1 MLILTHYN
9 FARSIHRHVQKKYG
23 FDLNLEMLQYGSIQP
38 DLLWEYVNVPHFY
51 QHSHLVFTEE
61 LTQLMN
67 ENKFSTVADFSRRL
81 GVVLHFTADYLCYA
95 HNYNEKKLP
104 VLTHV
109 NYEINLHKCFNRYK
123 SKGIHTAAYKNPH
136 GLIKDMRGIYLKNN
150 EPNVEKDV
158 DFITAASLRLTDM
171 LVESVLLS
179 TAGVA

>member
-1 MLILTHYN
+1 MLILTHYH
-9 FARSIHRHVQKKYG
+9 FARIIHKHVQKKYG
-23 FDLNLEMLQYGSIQP
+23 LDLNLEMLQYGSIQP
-38 DLLWEYVNVPHFY
+38 DLFWEYVNTPHFY
-51 QHSHLVFTEE
+51 QHSHLVFNEE

-67 ENKFSTVADFSRRL
+67 EHKFSTVGDFSRRL

-95 HNYNEKKLP
+95 HNYDEKKLP

-123 SKGIHTAAYKNPH
+123 GKGIHVAAYKNPDV
-136 GLIKDMRGIYLKNN
+136 LIKVMRSTYLEKN

-171 LVESVLLS
+171 LVEAVLLPMS
-179 TAGVA
+179 GVA